1 MGTGQTTG
9 TGPTD
14 IPPGGIGATGQLGQI
29 EKAKMRT
36 NNDIK
41 YTQLVYP
48 IDMDGQSFYP
58 ESIKFT
64 VYKRESASLEAS
76 AVTVKNQWNEL
87 KKQFGS
93 EAIKKIVNDKDGADE
108 NNVASNKQKDAMKA
122 LNADDFTGNG
132 LKVIQN
138 FISYIENKTL
148 AGFLGT
154 GIKKV
159 FSSLTEGLNLKN
171 IRENLE
177 TLDYIYLN
185 MPNEIS
191 FAEPVAWEG
200 HDLGMVGAFGKKSA
214 NLSTGLLSNFSNIIG
229 GGTGALIGALGG
241 LKYAGGGLLLGMLG
255 GTSMQKGM
263 ESSFANIGNP
273 YKEMTFSGIGFRE
286 FSFNFVFRARS
297 QTEVKVVQNIIQAF
311 RRYSKP
317 TYANDSSGILNYP
330 EEFYIEF
337 LTKKENE
344 DKFVTNE
351 YIPQMK
357 MCVCKG
363 VTTNF
368 SSQNT
373 WRSLQGGAP
382 VEISLALAF
391 EETEL
396 VTAEDVMGAT
406 NIGRFAGSQGR
417 F

>member
-64 VYKRESASLEAS
+64 VYKRESATLEAVEKATLTAWKNFGTEAEKAMGTIKPAGGGKAQMKHIEITQAATAIKNS
-76 AVTVKNQWNEL
+76 TDSKGAVRLFETVMEYIKD
-87 KKQFGS
+87 KTYAG
-93 EAIKKIVNDKDGADE
+93 EAITAAGKI
-108 NNVASNKQKDAMKA
+108 
-122 LNADDFTGNG
+122 FTEIF
-132 LKVIQN
+132 K
-138 FISYIENKTL
+138 
-148 AGFLGT
+148 
-154 GIKKV
+154 
-159 FSSLTEGLNLKN
+159 GLNLKN

-200 HDLGMVGAFGKKSA
+200 HDLGMVGALGKNSGGVSA
-214 NLSTGLLSNFSNIIG
+214 GLLSNFSNIIG

-255 GTSMQKGM
+255 GTSMQKGI
-263 ESSFANIGNP
+263 ESSFANVANP

-297 QTEVKVVQNIIQAF
+297 QTEVKVIQNIIQTF

-317 TYANDSSGILNYP
+317 TYANDGSGILNYP

-382 VEISLALAF
+382 VEISLALVF

>member
-1 MGTGQTTG
+1 MGLSLNTIRNFGKKTSDG
-9 TGPTD
+9 
-14 IPPGGIGATGQLGQI
+14 
-29 EKAKMRT
+29 
-36 NNDIK
+36 DIK

-64 VYKRESASLEAS
+64 VYKRESASLEAVKKATLTAWKEFGEGKTPQGGIES
-76 AVTVKNQWNEL
+76 QKKYMEAQDAV
-87 KKQFGS
+87 
-93 EAIKKIVNDKDGADE
+93 
-108 NNVASNKQKDAMKA
+108 VASEKGEGGAVRLFATVMEYIKDKTYAGEAAVA
-122 LNADDFTGNG
+122 LNKIFTE
-132 LKVIQN
+132 I
-138 FISYIENKTL
+138 TM
-148 AGFLGT
+148 
-154 GIKKV
+154 
-159 FSSLTEGLNLKN
+159 GLNLKT
-171 IRENLE
+171 RENLK

-200 HDLGMVGAFGKKSA
+200 TDLGMVGAVGKNSGGASA
-214 NLSTGLLSNFSNIIG
+214 GLLSNFSNIIG
-229 GGTGALIGALGG
+229 GGAGALIGALGG
-241 LKYAGGGLLLGMLG
+241 MKYAAGGALLGVLS
-255 GTSMQKGM
+255 GTSLQKGI
-263 ESSFANIGNP
+263 ESSFANIANP

-297 QTEVKVVQNIIQAF
+297 QTEVTIIQNIIQTF

-406 NIGRFAGSQGR
+406 NIGRFANSQGR